1 MFAKGV
7 IQMSDTKDVNFENE
21 TEIID
26 NSEYERALEVLNSSK
41 GSRVKKIKEK
51 KAKNPSKPAPKIDPV
66 IPVCIVAAFLV
77 LTGALIYFILPV
89 AVNPSMKL
97 TYEEFTD
104 NYRNTALYV
113 EKFNDLKIDIGGVKY
128 LQDTDPGSLA
138 FKVHD
143 EGVFVD
149 SFEKIVNPNYGLAIQ
164 GQSRK
169 FDGKLTFIRAIAEYD
184 DFIKNTTVTTYYFA
198 NIFNSVYRNVSGED
212 CFNMSAD
219 LLKNLKKYTDGSYTV
234 NGDYAY
240 RVIYGANSSAG
251 TAFLALEIV
260 PAAKVN

>member
-1 MFAKGV
+1 
-7 IQMSDTKDVNFENE
+7 MSDIKDVNFENE
-21 TEIID
+21 TDIID
-26 NSEYERALEVLNSSK
+26 SSEYEKALEVLNSSK
-41 GSRVKKIKEK
+41 GTRVKKIKEK
-51 KAKNPSKPAPKIDPV
+51 KAKKPSSDTKRLDPV
-66 IPVCIVAAFLV
+66 IPICIVAAFLV

-97 TYEEFTD
+97 SYDEFTD

-113 EKFNDLKIDIGGVKY
+113 EKFNELKIDIGGVTY
-128 LQDTDPGSLA
+128 LKDTDPGKLA

-149 SFEKIVNPNYGLAIQ
+149 SFEKIVNANYGLAIQ

-169 FDGKLTFIRAIAEYD
+169 FDGKLTFVRAIAEYD
-184 DFIKNTTVTTYYFA
+184 DYIKNTTVTTYYFA
-198 NIFNSVYRNVSGED
+198 NIFNSVYRNISADE

-240 RVIYGANSSAG
+240 RVVYGANSSAG

-260 PAAKVN
+260 PAAKVS

>member
-7 IQMSDTKDVNFENE
+7 IQMSDIKDANFENE

-26 NSEYERALEVLNSSK
+26 SQEYEKALEVLNSSK
-41 GSRVKKIKEK
+41 GTRVKKIKEK
-51 KAKNPSKPAPKIDPV
+51 KAKAPSSGKPKTDPV
-66 IPVCIVAAFLV
+66 IPVCIILAFLV

-89 AVNPSMKL
+89 AVNPSMKM

-104 NYRNTALYV
+104 NYRKTALFV
-113 EKFNDLKIDIGGVKY
+113 EKFNDLKIDIGDVKY
-128 LQDTDPGSLA
+128 LKDTDPGTLA
-138 FKVHD
+138 FKVND

-149 SFEKIVNPNYGLAIQ
+149 SFEKVVNPNYGLAIQ

-169 FDGKLTFIRAIAEYD
+169 FDNKLTFIRAIAEYD
-184 DFIKNTTVTTYYFA
+184 NFIKNTTVTTYYFA
-198 NIFNSVYRNVSGED
+198 NIFNSVYRNVSADE
-212 CFNMSAD
+212 CFNMSTD
-219 LLKNLKKYTDGSYTV
+219 ILKNLKKYSDGSYTV

-240 RVIYGANSSAG
+240 RVIYGANTSAG

-260 PAAKVN
+260 PAGKVS